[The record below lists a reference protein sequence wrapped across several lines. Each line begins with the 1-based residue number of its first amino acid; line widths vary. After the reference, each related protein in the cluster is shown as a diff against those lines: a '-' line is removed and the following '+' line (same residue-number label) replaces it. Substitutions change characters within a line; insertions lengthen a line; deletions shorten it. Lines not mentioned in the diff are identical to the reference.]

1 MFQDASIQELA
12 QENELLKQ
20 KLSDAENN
28 YIKDNH
34 INELKSS
41 NEKVCFINK
50 KMFYYTKLIQL

>member
-50 KMFYYTKLIQL
+50 KMFYYTKLI

>member
-1 MFQDASIQELA
+1 MTIKFVCFFIIFLNMFKDASIQELE
-12 QENELLKQ
+12 QENESLKQ

-41 NEKVCFINK
+41 NEKVC
-50 KMFYYTKLIQL
+50 

>member
-1 MFQDASIQELA
+1 MFKDASIQELE

-20 KLSDAENN
+20 KLTDAENN

-41 NEKVCFINK
+41 NEKVS
-50 KMFYYTKLIQL
+50 